1 MDNLALY
8 RKYRPRT
15 FSEVI
20 GQQSVTSSLSRQVE
34 GGKISHAYIFTGTRG
49 TGKTTCAKI
58 LARAICCQNPQGG
71 SPCNECPAC
80 RSVLSGSA
88 MDITEIDAASN
99 NGVDNIRELRQE
111 AMYAPT
117 ELKYRVYIIDEVHM
131 LSPGA
136 FNALLKTLEEPP
148 EHVVFILATTEIHK
162 VPQTILS
169 RCQRYD
175 FRRIPSELMAAALE
189 DIAKKEGFL
198 LDHDAADMLA
208 VMGDG
213 SMRDSISLLDR
224 AWSGS
229 FHVTKDRVA
238 EALGLAREQEIESI
252 FKAVLRCDAPAAVE
266 GFTSCYMA
274 GRDIVSIFDDLLSLV
289 RDLYLYKATQKT
301 DFLMS
306 RWRELAPALSESC
319 SLKRLEGF
327 SEDLSFFLSRVTRNS
342 ARRLDGEMCLIKMA
356 LPQKRAVYK
365 AEPEDAPEERPQAE
379 KAGNLPDDLP
389 PWETEGEGPSEK
401 AVQGTAERSEYAP
414 PENDAEGFEKLRKA
428 IDGKVN
434 SAVRAY
440 LRTAGAEHR
449 VGGLYITVPEEGLIF
464 IGKKDVLSILEEE
477 GKKVGYAFVKVEKKS
492 PPPKDP
498 IEQLKDRAIGLGVN
512 VKIK

>member
-1 MDNLALY
+1 MKRTLALLLVLMLAVGTLAGCQ
-8 RKYRPRT
+8 REEPDLT
-15 FSEVI
+15 PTDPSTVEDNNQ
-20 GQQSVTSSLSRQVE
+20 GGDTTTPDEPDTSSDTPLPEGEGTLRVAVSADISTLNGHMYSMSRD
-34 GGKISHAYIFTGTRG
+34 S
-49 TGKTTCAKI
+49 
-58 LARAICCQNPQGG
+58 
-71 SPCNECPAC
+71 
-80 RSVLSGSA
+80 
-88 MDITEIDAASN
+88 
-99 NGVDNIRELRQE
+99 
-111 AMYAPT
+111 
-117 ELKYRVYIIDEVHM
+117 
-131 LSPGA
+131 
-136 FNALLKTLEEPP
+136 
-148 EHVVFILATTEIHK
+148 
-162 VPQTILS
+162 
-169 RCQRYD
+169 
-175 FRRIPSELMAAALE
+175 
-189 DIAKKEGFL
+189 
-198 LDHDAADMLA
+198 DAADMLA

-238 EALGLAREQEIESI
+238 EALGLAREQEIEGI

-289 RDLYLYKATQKT
+289 RALYLYKATQKT

-440 LRTAGAEHR
+440 LRTAGAENR
-449 VGGLYITVPEEGLIF
+449 DGGLYITVPEEGLIF